1 MTQLVNCKSK
11 NQMKQIQQLLNKKYF
26 AKKKYIYFT
35 DRIKNCLN
43 IGVEDSRMRV
53 GEHIRGLR
61 E

>member
-1 MTQLVNCKSK
+1 
-11 NQMKQIQQLLNKKYF
+11 MKQIQQLLNKKYF